1 MNRIIYFWVGALL
14 CGCAATPYSNEE
26 SPPPSTEGGG
36 YYLDDG
42 PSAVTEEQLSAVV
55 DVVPRAEKI
64 IPATTRPY
72 TALGRRYEPYQTVR
86 PYRKKGEAS
95 WYGRRYHGRPTA
107 SGEIYDMLKMTA
119 AHPLLPIPSYAR
131 VTRTA
136 TGKSIIVRIN
146 DRGPFLQERVIDL
159 SFVAA
164 HRLGIIN
171 DGTGEVLVE
180 AIVADELSADEALV
194 ADEELSDDVP
204 SVNDVLPANNV
215 LSPGAALPLDDVL
228 LLPTPLP
235 SSGDNVLPAAVYIQ
249 LGAFSVFDNA
259 KNLREKLI
267 AEGFGGY
274 ANTIYRRGDLHLLL
288 VGPYLNEAAAAE
300 DDNTLC
306 VAGWCGFLMRTP

>member
-55 DVVPRAEKI
+55 DVVPRPEKI

-86 PYRKKGEAS
+86 PYRKIGDAS

-180 AIVADELSADEALV
+180 AIIVDEALA
-194 ADEELSDDVP
+194 ADEEALPES
-204 SVNDVLPANNV
+204 NLLLLPA
-215 LSPGAALPLDDVL
+215 P
-228 LLPTPLP
+228 LPTPLP
-235 SSGDNVLPAAVYIQ
+235 SSGGGDNVLPAAVYIQ

-259 KNLREKLI
+259 KNLQEKLI

-288 VGPYLNEAAAAE
+288 VGPYPNEAAAAE
-300 DDNTLC
+300 DDNALC